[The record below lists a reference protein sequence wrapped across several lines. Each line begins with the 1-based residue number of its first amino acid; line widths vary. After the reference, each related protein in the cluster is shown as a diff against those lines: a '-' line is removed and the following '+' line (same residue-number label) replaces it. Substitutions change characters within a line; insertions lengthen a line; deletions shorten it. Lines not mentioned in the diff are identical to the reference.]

1 MSLPEPESVSA
12 IVGRLVSADGAAW
25 SLLTGHHDLDQVA
38 ERLRRISRLPKLPDV
53 RHLHL
58 PADRLPLVVAHGPG
72 FTEAIAQ
79 IVANRGRV
87 LLIAPF
93 RSAVRLIE
101 AGVVPDVIV
110 LADRDT
116 WPVAATLEQWRALP
130 PDQSRRLSAA
140 TLIVDAFV
148 PAEIVQRFTRACTFD
163 SGLGCGT
170 ALPFHGFG
178 VLVAVSLAL
187 MLGHRLV
194 AIAGVDLEPASRL
207 GALLK
212 TLGEASHVRLAAVS
226 GGLASALESGPQA
239 GPREERLQTALTP
252 SHFACARRVA
262 ATELDALAGLC
273 SQVEQAARWS
283 PDDPRVIGL
292 VENIWGEWRVNAT
305 VAAAVQRADLRWLT
319 EMWELAARSIAPIDA
334 RRATRMTAR
343 LILPELVA
351 ALGAH
356 LRDCRSCL
364 DRNLSAR
371 DEAVA

>member
-1 MSLPEPESVSA
+1 MPPEPGSVSA
-12 IVGRLVSADGAAW
+12 IVGQLVSADAAAW

-38 ERLRRISRLPKLPDV
+38 ERLRRISRLPRLPDA
-53 RHLHL
+53 RQLPL

-72 FTEAIAQ
+72 LTEAIAA

-101 AGVVPDVIV
+101 AGIVPDVIV

-116 WPVAATLEQWRALP
+116 WPIGAALQQWRALP

-140 TLIVDAFV
+140 TLVVDAFA
-148 PAEIVQRFTRACTFD
+148 PAEVVQRFTRACTFD

-187 MLGHRLV
+187 VLGHRRV

-212 TLGEASHVRLAAVS
+212 MLGEASHVRLAAVS
-226 GGLASALESGPQA
+226 GGLASALECGPQA
-239 GPREERLQTALTP
+239 GLREEPPQTGLAP
-252 SHFACARRVA
+252 SPIACARRVA
-262 ATELDALAGLC
+262 ATELDTLARLLR
-273 SQVEQAARWS
+273 QVEQAAHWS
-283 PDDPRVIGL
+283 PDDPRVTGL
-292 VENIWGEWRVNAT
+292 VEDISGGWRVNAT

-319 EMWELAARSIAPIDA
+319 EMWELAERSIVPIDG

-343 LILPELVA
+343 LILPELAA
-351 ALGAH
+351 ALEAH

-371 DEAVA
+371 EEAVA